1 MSLDFDADWL
11 RLREPLDEAARAV
24 ELAWNFGRLLPSQP
38 MIIDLGAGTGAN
50 VRQLAMKL
58 GRTNQDWTLIEK
70 DRKLLAKAPGEIGR
84 WAERNGWELKEQR
97 RAYMI
102 TCEDMAVRV
111 EMRSYDLSQDPAEL
125 GLNQYDGVTAKAL
138 FDLASTP
145 WVERLTKELA
155 SCGYPP
161 FLATLNVDGRVSFT
175 VPDEDDGV
183 VLDLFHAHMGRAK
196 GLGGPALGIAAP
208 AVLAKALADAGYK
221 VETARADWKIGPKQI
236 GAHLALLAGYAK
248 AATEQ
253 DPGSAARIQAWA
265 ERRRHLASE
274 GGAGAMVGHIDLLA
288 RR

>member
-145 WVERLTKELA
+145 WVERLAKELA

-175 VPDEDDGV
+175 VPDADDGF

-196 GLGGPALGIAAP
+196 GLGGPALGIGAP
-208 AVLAKALADAGYK
+208 AVLAKALTDAGYK

-253 DPGSAARIQAWA
+253 DPGSAPRIQAWA
-265 ERRRHLASE
+265 ERRRDMASE